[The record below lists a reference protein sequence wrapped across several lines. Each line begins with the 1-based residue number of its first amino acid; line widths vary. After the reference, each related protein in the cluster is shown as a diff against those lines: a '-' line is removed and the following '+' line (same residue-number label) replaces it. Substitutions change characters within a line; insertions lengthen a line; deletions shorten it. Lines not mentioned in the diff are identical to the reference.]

1 MCYIDKNKIISVAS
15 VMWAIVTL
23 AFISFIF
30 SRSLTPAVVSSQE
43 SGTVVNYVNTLLS
56 SINLNSGVTDFIVRK
71 SAHFMEFFILGVL
84 LTKTVASFVKE
95 IWQRLFPTLFFALLI
110 PVMDEALQYFSA
122 GRSSEVKD
130 VLLDFLGALT
140 AIALVNIIY
149 FVSKRCKKRK
159 KEKR

>member
-1 MCYIDKNKIISVAS
+1 M
-15 VMWAIVTL
+15 
-23 AFISFIF
+23 
-30 SRSLTPAVVSSQE
+30 
-43 SGTVVNYVNTLLS
+43 
-56 SINLNSGVTDFIVRK
+56 
-71 SAHFMEFFILGVL
+71 GVL

-159 KEKR
+159 KEKEVKNVKFHVTSK